1 MAQIH
6 RKMNLHLLQALVLA
20 VVCMAVLCGAHASE
34 APSELGWNKRALL
47 TGSPVSA
54 RQLPARQG
62 TPGQIVLAEQ
72 YRVRLENVDVVYGE
86 IDVKRLTIDLQASQ
100 PTAITGNR
108 RIFVLVEIRENGQYN
123 ALTWGVPLSVICV
136 DSAIVE
142 SSGIG
147 GDFYEFEMA
156 KGAKCTNAEWFQ

>member
-1 MAQIH
+1 MT
-6 RKMNLHLLQALVLA
+6 LHFVRALLLA
-20 VVCMAVLCGAHASE
+20 AVLMAMLSGAYASE
-34 APSELGWNKRALL
+34 APSDLGWKKRALL

-62 TPGQIVLAEQ
+62 TPGQVVLAEQ

-108 RIFVLVEIRENGQYN
+108 RIFVLVEVREDGQYT

-156 KGAKCTNAEWFQ
+156 KGAKCTNAEWLQ

>member
-1 MAQIH
+1 MTLHSFRALLVAAVLMA
-6 RKMNLHLLQALVLA
+6 M
-20 VVCMAVLCGAHASE
+20 LCGAHASE

-108 RIFVLVEIRENGQYN
+108 RIFVLVEVRENGQYN
-123 ALTWGVPLSVICV
+123 ALTWGCPLVLFASTVRSWRAPELAVTSMNSRWRREPSVLTLNGF
-136 DSAIVE
+136 SE
-142 SSGIG
+142 
-147 GDFYEFEMA
+147 
-156 KGAKCTNAEWFQ
+156 